1 MARGETQYGTKGIV
15 CALVGSMDGHLGD
28 VSTLTTNSDGS
39 LVFSGARDNSIRVWD
54 VKSHKC
60 IREVKDQNNLL
71 SARRREVRRRSLHK
85 GDVTNLFVL
94 NNDQFLLSMSFDG
107 TMHLYKL
114 GDMAMDSKSDGDLS
128 MVGES
133 SPSHADLHGGAAE
146 RHHGDGGG
154 AQGGQR
160 RAGRQRPHL
169 PGTFSAR

>member
-1 MARGETQYGTKGIV
+1 
-15 CALVGSMDGHLGD
+15 MDGHLGD
-28 VSTLTTNSDGS
+28 VSTLTTSSDGS
-39 LVFSGARDNSIRVWD
+39 LVFSGARDNTIRVWD

-71 SARRREVRRRSLHK
+71 LHRRWQVRRRSLHK

-94 NNDQFLLSMSFDG
+94 NNDQFLLSLSFDG

-114 GDMAMDSKSDGDLS
+114 GDMAMDVKSEGDLT
-128 MVGES
+128 MVGV
-133 SPSHADLHGGAAE
+133 SPLSHADLHGRAAE

-169 PGTFSAR
+169 PRSFASCWRRRATAWRTRR